1 MGITERKYLRAKDS
15 EVRISE
21 RNIQQTSAILCSFL
35 AQKLTDNTQSEQN
48 FQAKT
53 AILDTFRYLCTMKKV
68 NFNTPIPQELHL
80 DYHDKYI
87 VLLDNVHQVQ
97 HTQETV
103 LNESFITMLVEEGEC
118 TTTINDNEYS
128 LSKGDLLICT
138 PGNVMERGMVSINFH
153 CRIFIISSEH
163 TGDILKGT
171 PMSITH
177 YLMSKVVQTIHL
189 SQEEQETIKGYYHL
203 FSTLNPLPEDKI
215 REHIVHH
222 LLKSFAYAF
231 VGFFIQRGYASPRD
245 KGTSAEI
252 LFRKFVRILH
262 EHPDGRTVQ
271 FYADKLSITPKYFNT
286 ICKQISGK
294 TASKIIN
301 EEIVTQ
307 AHLMLK
313 DPDLSIKQIS
323 SILGFTNQSH
333 FGSFI
338 RKETGVSPQAL
349 RKKQL

>member
-1 MGITERKYLRAKDS
+1 
-15 EVRISE
+15 
-21 RNIQQTSAILCSFL
+21 
-35 AQKLTDNTQSEQN
+35 
-48 FQAKT
+48 
-53 AILDTFRYLCTMKKV
+53 MKKV

-97 HTQETV
+97 HTQETI

-118 TTTINDNEYS
+118 TAIINDNEYS

-177 YLMSKVVQTIHL
+177 YLMSKVVQIIHL
-189 SQEEQETIKGYYHL
+189 SQEEQETIKGFYKL
-203 FSTLNPLPEDKI
+203 FSTLNPLPEDKA

-231 VGFFIQRGYASPRD
+231 VGFFIQRGYASTR
-245 KGTSAEI
+245 
-252 LFRKFVRILH
+252 
-262 EHPDGRTVQ
+262 EHRQ
-271 FYADKLSITPKYFNT
+271 KYFSESL
-286 ICKQISGK
+286 C
-294 TASKIIN
+294 ASCMSTPMA
-301 EEIVTQ
+301 EQ
-307 AHLMLK
+307 C
-313 DPDLSIKQIS
+313 S
-323 SILGFTNQSH
+323 SMPTS
-333 FGSFI
+333 SA
-338 RKETGVSPQAL
+338 SPQNTSIPSASRFL
-349 RKKQL
+349 EKRPVR